1 MNKIKA
7 ITLSGLCFGLFC
19 SMVNAEEK
27 IFMGDLKPMKAK
39 FGFPCDM
46 VIRDGKAAGYEFLVD
61 GKPAK
66 KGLLAH
72 TDSEVVYA
80 IPAGVR
86 KFVAVGT
93 MPNYNRPSRNVNG
106 RDVLD
111 GSWSYEV
118 LLDGVQVYESE
129 PLCAYVK
136 KQIPINVEIPENAK
150 NITLKTYMLGDGN
163 CDHAIWAEPYFI
175 KP

>member
-80 IPAGVR
+80 IPSGVR

-136 KQIPINVEIPENAK
+136 KQIPINVEILRMQK
-150 NITLKTYMLGDGN
+150 I
-163 CDHAIWAEPYFI
+163 
-175 KP
+175 